1 MSIFKMALPRRTF
14 LRGMG
19 VTIALP
25 LLDAMIP
32 AFSVL
37 ARTPARPVKRLGFIY
52 TPNGATMSAW
62 TPAGEGPALTELSP
76 TLSALAPF
84 RDQVIVPTGLSQR
97 MAESMGDGNG
107 EHSRGQ
113 TVWLSGVHPK
123 RTEGADVES
132 GVTVDQIAAQAL
144 GKDTPLLSI
153 EMALEQNYLVG
164 NCDNGYSCVYWNTIS
179 WRTPTTPLPMEVNPR
194 VVFERMFGDGGTPRQ
209 RLEQIR
215 EDRSILDSV
224 KDAITDLRGR
234 LGAGD
239 RTRVA
244 EYLDSMRE
252 IERRIQVAEKQSGES
267 PIALPDRPVGAPES
281 YDEHA
286 KLMFDLALVAFQ
298 ADITRVFTLLLGREQ
313 TNRPYPFIG
322 VPEAHHSISHHQND
336 PVKLAKAAKINAYH
350 IDLLARFAGRL
361 RDIEDGDGTLLDH
374 SMILQGGGLS
384 NSDQHSHIDLP
395 LVLVG
400 GGAGQLKGGRHLRF
414 PKDTPMNNLHMSLLE
429 KVGVSV
435 EKFGDGTGAMNL
447 EPLTGV

>member
-1 MSIFKMALPRRTF
+1 MALPRRTF

-19 VTIALP
+19 ITIALP
-25 LLDAMIP
+25 LLDAMMP
-32 AFSVL
+32 AMSVL
-37 ARTPARPVKRLGFIY
+37 AKSAAKPVKRLGFVY

-62 TPAGEGPALTELSP
+62 TPSAEGALSELSP
-76 TLSALAPF
+76 TLSPLEKF
-84 RDQVIVPTGLSQR
+84 KQHVLVPTGLSQKQ
-97 MAESMGDGNG
+97 AESFGDGNG

-123 RTEGADVES
+123 RTEGADVQA
-132 GVTVDQIAAQAL
+132 GITVDQIAAQQIS
-144 GKDTPLLSI
+144 KDTPLLSI

-194 VVFERMFGDGGTPRQ
+194 VVFERMFGDGGTPQQ
-209 RLEQIR
+209 RLAQIR

-224 KDAITDLRGR
+224 KDSISGLQTR
-234 LGAGD
+234 LGVSD
-239 RTRVA
+239 RARLS

-267 PIALPDRPVGAPES
+267 PIALPDRPVGAPEA
-281 YDEHA
+281 YDDHA
-286 KLMFDLALVAFQ
+286 KLMFDLAALAYQ

-313 TNRPYPFIG
+313 SNRPYPSIG

-350 IDLLARFAGRL
+350 ISLLAYFAERL
-361 RDIEDGDGTLLDH
+361 NSIADGDGTLLDH
-374 SMILQGGGLS
+374 SMIMQGSGLS

-395 LVLVG
+395 LVVVG
-400 GGAGQLKGGRHLRF
+400 GGAGSLKGGRHLHF
-414 PKDTPMNNLHMSLLE
+414 PKDTPMNNLHMALLE
-429 KVGVSV
+429 KVGVPV
-435 EKFGDGTGAMNL
+435 EKFGDATGRIEL
-447 EPLTGV
+447 EPLSGV

>member
-1 MSIFKMALPRRTF
+1 MYISKMALPRRTF

-19 VTIALP
+19 VTLALP
-25 LLDAMIP
+25 LLDAMVP
-32 AFSVL
+32 AMSLL
-37 ARTPARPVKRLGFIY
+37 AKSAANPVKRLGFVY

-429 KVGVSV
+429 KVGVPL
-435 EKFGDGTGAMNL
+435 EKFGDSTGSMKL

>member
-1 MSIFKMALPRRTF
+1 MFIARIALPRRTF

-25 LLDAMIP
+25 LLDAMVP
-32 AFSVL
+32 ALSAV
-37 ARTPARPVKRLGFIY
+37 AKTPARPVRRLGFVY
-52 TPNGATMSAW
+52 TPNGATMASW
-62 TPAGEGPALTELSP
+62 TPASEGPDLGELSP
-76 TLSALAPF
+76 TLAPLAPF

-113 TVWLSGVHPK
+113 TVWLCGVHPK
-123 RTEGADVES
+123 RTEGADVRA
-132 GVTVDQIAAQAL
+132 GTTVDQIAAQAI
-144 GKDTPLLSI
+144 GGDTPLLSI

-194 VVFERMFGDGGTPRQ
+194 VVFERMFGDGGTPAE
-209 RLEQIR
+209 RLAQIR

-224 KDAITDLRGR
+224 KEAISGLQARI
-234 LGAGD
+234 GAGD
-239 RTRVA
+239 RAKVE

-252 IERRIQVAEKQSGES
+252 IERRIQVAERQSGES
-267 PIALPDRPVGAPES
+267 PIALPDRPIGAPES

-286 KLMFDLALVAFQ
+286 KLMFDLAALAFQ

-313 TNRPYPFIG
+313 TNRPYPFLG

-336 PVKLAKAAKINAYH
+336 PVKLAKGAKINTYH
-350 IDLLARFAGRL
+350 IELLARFAGRL
-361 RDIEDGDGTLLDH
+361 RETADGDGTLLDH
-374 SMILQGGGLS
+374 SMILQGSGLS

-395 LVLVG
+395 LVVVG

-414 PKDTPMNNLHMSLLE
+414 PKDTPMNNLHLALLD
-429 KVGVSV
+429 KVGVNV
-435 EKFGDGTGAMNL
+435 ETFGDSTGTIQL
-447 EPLTGV
+447 EPLQGV